1 MARARRT
8 STVLETA
15 RRRLAGLKSI
25 TPAPDF
31 GTALSVASFET
42 LITTFG
48 GKLDTYNQHVA
59 ALDDEQND
67 IDSTEDTLR
76 EMNGRML
83 SAAQASFGPDSSE
96 YEAVGGTRI
105 SERRRS
111 PKPADG
117 SPPST
122 SPPSS

>member
-31 GTALSVASFET
+31 GTALSVAAYET
-42 LITTFG
+42 LITTFA

-67 IDSTEDTLR
+67 IDNNEDSLR

-83 SAAQASFGPDSSE
+83 SAAQASFGPDSSQ

-105 SERRRS
+105 SERKRT
-111 PKPADG
+111 PKAPGG
-117 SPPST
+117 SAPP
-122 SPPSS
+122 PPSS

>member
-1 MARARRT
+1 M
-8 STVLETA
+8 
-15 RRRLAGLKSI
+15 
-25 TPAPDF
+25 PDF
-31 GTALSVASFET
+31 GTALSVAAYET
-42 LITTFG
+42 QITTFS

-67 IDSTEDTLR
+67 IDTAEDTLR

-105 SERRRS
+105 SERKRS
-111 PKPADG
+111 PKPGG
-117 SPPST
+117 SPPP
-122 SPPSS
+122 PPSS

>member
-31 GTALSVASFET
+31 GTALSVAAYET
-42 LITTFG
+42 LITTFT

-67 IDSTEDTLR
+67 IDNTEDTLR

-96 YEAVGGTRI
+96 YEAVGGTRT
-105 SERRRS
+105 SERKRT
-111 PKPADG
+111 PKPSG
-117 SPPST
+117 SPPP
-122 SPPSS
+122 PPSS